1 MNDANCTFQ
10 MSDARQNSKLSPKVK
25 QSSPHDLDEFLEPAN
40 LSKNTSA
47 ILLARKLQSDLDE
60 MQVKDRGLLM
70 PV

>member
-1 MNDANCTFQ
+1 M
-10 MSDARQNSKLSPKVK
+10 
-25 QSSPHDLDEFLEPAN
+25 DEFLEPAN